1 MRARGSHARRFEA
14 SRSNGSSQSRSR
26 RKPARTRRDE
36 GIVVGD
42 ADEDVG
48 IAILDELAEQLIDVT
63 LADPK
68 GRSDDASLGR

>member
-1 MRARGSHARRFEA
+1 
-14 SRSNGSSQSRSR
+14 
-26 RKPARTRRDE
+26 
-36 GIVVGD
+36 VVGD